1 MSQTQ
6 MLIAAAAGALFLAFG
21 IYTLLAPGSPKEAG
35 DQLLSDRLSPFN
47 ESNNVGV
54 AVNQTVLVRSNPIDA
69 IRGELA
75 NVWGKQ
81 LARSDRGQEISRSL
95 ALASLKLRPLE
106 WILINIG
113 VTVVVGALLL
123 LRFGSPVMFLV
134 GAVVGYFGCGFFLKF
149 RANKRS
155 KAFDSQLSPTMLAI
169 SNGLKAGY
177 TFGQAIDLVSK
188 SADQPMAEEL
198 SRVVRETQLGRPM
211 IEAMTKMV
219 DRNNS
224 EEMRLLLAAIQ
235 IQSQTGANLAK
246 IIDKIEN
253 TVRERIRIKGDIK
266 TLTGQAR
273 ASGWILII
281 LPFALAGILSA
292 IAPAYFTPMFSHLIG
307 QILLGVGGFMLL
319 CGYAVIR
326 KIVNVKV

>member
-1 MSQTQ
+1 LSQPV
-6 MLIAAAAGALFLAFG
+6 LIAIAVAGAFSMALC
-21 IYTLLAPGSPKEAG
+21 IYAVLAPGSPKEIG
-35 DQLLSDRLSPFN
+35 EQLLTERLSPFG
-47 ESNNVGV
+47 ET
-54 AVNQTVLVRSNPIDA
+54 AKTATPVNKTVLVRANPVEA
-69 IRGELA
+69 LRMELTNA
-75 NVWGKQ
+75 WGKRV
-81 LARSDRGQEISRSL
+81 ARSDRGQEIARSL
-95 ALASLKLRPLE
+95 ALASLKLRPIE

-113 VTVVVGALLL
+113 VTVAVGGLFW
-123 LRFGSPVMFLV
+123 LRFGAPVMFLV
-134 GAVVGYFGCGFFLKF
+134 GAVVGYFGCGFFLRF
-149 RANKRS
+149 RANRRS
-155 KAFDSQLSPTMLAI
+155 KAFDSQLSPTMLSI

-177 TFGQAIDLVSK
+177 TFAQAIDLVSK

-198 SRVVRETQLGRPM
+198 ARVVRETQLGRPL
-211 IEAMTKMV
+211 IEAMGKMV
-219 DRNNS
+219 ERNNS

-235 IQSQTGANLAK
+235 IQVQTGANLAK

-253 TVRERIRIKGDIK
+253 TVRERIRIKGEIK

-292 IAPAYFTPMFSHLIG
+292 IAPTYFTPMFSHLVG

-319 CGYAVIR
+319 CGYALIR